1 MVKVHKMIEI
11 INAGCL
17 DTALDF
23 LYPAPQ
29 SALRSADPQS
39 TRRERY
45 LGLLEDFL
53 LRYGNRE
60 IILVSA
66 PGRVEIGGNHTD
78 HQHGCVLAAAI
89 QLDIIAVVSP
99 NVDLSVRLK
108 SKGFPEDR
116 LTLDDLTPREGEKN
130 TSTALIRG
138 VAAGFQNL
146 GGRIGGF
153 DACTTSDVPKG
164 SGISSSAAFEVLIA
178 AIFNHLYNG
187 GLISHTD
194 EAKIGQYAE
203 NVYFG
208 KPSGLM
214 DQLASA
220 TGGFVG
226 IDFKDPKNPVIT
238 PVEFDFAKTGYAF
251 CIVDTGGSHADLTG
265 EYAAIKNEMCDV
277 AGHFGKQVLREVDE
291 AQFLAEIAAVRQ
303 KCGDRAVL
311 RALHYFADTKRA
323 ELEKEALQKNDIEQF
338 LRLVNESG
346 RSSFMYNQNAYS
358 ISDPAFQGIGVGLA
372 LTERFLNGV
381 GACRLQG
388 GGFGGTIQVFL
399 PDEMLVDYQRE
410 IEKVFGEGS
419 CKPMRI
425 RADGSKKVE

>member
-1 MVKVHKMIEI
+1 MIEI
-11 INAGCL
+11 INSGGLDSVLDYLYSEKQAGANVL
-17 DTALDF
+17 
-23 LYPAPQ
+23 
-29 SALRSADPQS
+29 S
-39 TRRERY
+39 RRERY
-45 LGLLEDFL
+45 LAVLEEFL
-53 LRYGNRE
+53 HRYGDRE

-99 NVDLSVRLK
+99 NTDLSVRLK

-116 LTLDDLTPREGEKN
+116 LTLDDLAPKAHEKN

-138 VAAGFQNL
+138 VAAGIRNL
-146 GGRIGGF
+146 GGHIGGF
-153 DACTTSDVPKG
+153 DACTTSDVLKG
-164 SGISSSAAFEVLIA
+164 SGISSSAAFEVLVA
-178 AIFNHLYNG
+178 AIFNHLYNDG
-187 GLISHTD
+187 IISHTD

-214 DQLASA
+214 DQMASA
-220 TGGFVG
+220 VGGFVG

-238 PVEFDFAKTGYAF
+238 PVEFDFAKTGYAL
-251 CIVDTGGSHADLTG
+251 CIVDTGGSHADLTD
-265 EYAAIKNEMCDV
+265 EYAAIKGEMCAV
-277 AGHFGKQVLREVDE
+277 AGHFGKSVLREVDE
-291 AQFLAEIAAVRQ
+291 AAFIADIPAVRK

-311 RALHYFADTKRA
+311 RALHFFADTKRA
-323 ELEKEALQKNDIEQF
+323 EQEKAALQTGNFAEF

-346 RSSFMYNQNAYS
+346 RSSFMYNQNAYA
-358 ISDPAFQGIGVGLA
+358 ISDAKFQGIGVGLA

-381 GACRLQG
+381 GAFRLQG

-399 PDEMLVDYQRE
+399 PSEMLAEYQRE
-410 IEKVFGEGS
+410 IEKVFGGGS
-419 CKPMRI
+419 CKPMQI
-425 RADGSKKVE
+425 RSDGSKTVESK

>member
-1 MVKVHKMIEI
+1 MVKAQKMIEM
-11 INAGCL
+11 INSGGL
-17 DTALDF
+17 DAALDE
-23 LYPAPQ
+23 LYPTQQTGMHELSP
-29 SALRSADPQS
+29 
-39 TRRERY
+39 RERY
-45 LGLLEDFL
+45 LALLEEFL
-53 LRYGNRE
+53 HRYGDRE
-60 IILVSA
+60 VVFVSA

-99 NVDLSVRLK
+99 NEDLSVRLK
-108 SKGFPEDR
+108 SRGFPEDK
-116 LTLDDLTPREGEKN
+116 LTLDELAPKEHEKN

-138 VAAGFQNL
+138 VAAGIKNL
-146 GGRIGGF
+146 GGHIGGF
-153 DACTTSDVPKG
+153 DACTTSDVLKG

-178 AIFNHLYNG
+178 AIFNHLYNDG
-187 GLISHTD
+187 IISHTD

-214 DQLASA
+214 DQMASA

-226 IDFKDPKNPVIT
+226 IDFKDPKRPVIT
-238 PVEFDFAKTGYAF
+238 PVEFDFAKTGYAL
-251 CIVDTGGSHADLTG
+251 CIVDTGGSHADLTH
-265 EYAAIKNEMCDV
+265 EYAAIKSEMCAV
-277 AGHFGKQVLREVDE
+277 AEYFGKAVLREVDE
-291 AQFLAEIAAVRQ
+291 AAFIADIPAVRK

-311 RALHYFADTKRA
+311 RALHFFADTKRA
-323 ELEKEALQKNDIEQF
+323 EQEKTALQNGDFEEF

-346 RSSFMYNQNAYS
+346 RSSYMYNQNAYA
-358 ISDPAFQGIGVGLA
+358 ITDPTFQGIGVGLA

-399 PDEMLVDYQRE
+399 PTEMLADYQRE
-410 IEKVFGEGS
+410 MEKIFGEGS
-419 CKPMRI
+419 CKPMQI
-425 RADGSKKVE
+425 RPDGSRKVESK